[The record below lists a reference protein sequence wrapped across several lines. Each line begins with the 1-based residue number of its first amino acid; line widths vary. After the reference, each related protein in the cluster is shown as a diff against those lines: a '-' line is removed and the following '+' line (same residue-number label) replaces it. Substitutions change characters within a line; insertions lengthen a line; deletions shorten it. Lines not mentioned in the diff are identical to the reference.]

1 MSHSERPAL
10 DRILRDPRMRETFE
24 LLTEELSG
32 ADLTSLLLEVF
43 RRRAERLTPADVLRR
58 HRRDR
63 FVAPATVP
71 FGWLRCVEDACV
83 VALPDEFLISTL
95 APVATLGTHSAI
107 GPVDQNNVISTIRG
121 TEVAADPTNV
131 LAMIAASVRRDGIRG
146 DPRSTEAVR
155 LAAFQRVLRGQRF
168 SGDLSFAHFELFG
181 LVTAGR
187 DSGDLAFERMSAEEH
202 LRVIVSVLSAL
213 GASRIR
219 LELTDFTGERFAL
232 LIGHLREALS
242 TDRVEIVDR
251 PDRPSGDGYYEGF
264 CFKAFPTF
272 QSEPIEVADG
282 GFVDWTKKL
291 VGSEKERLLIS
302 GIGLDRI
309 ATSSP
314 VAKGTSG

>member
-1 MSHSERPAL
+1 MAHSDRPAL
-10 DRILRDPRMRETFE
+10 DRILRQPGMRETFD

-43 RRRAERLTPADVLRR
+43 RHRVEGVTPADVLRR

-71 FGWLRCVEDACV
+71 FEWLRRVEDACV
-83 VALPDEFLISTL
+83 VALPDGFRLTTL

-107 GPVDQNNVISTIRG
+107 APVDQNNVVSTIRG
-121 TEVAADPTNV
+121 TEVAADPTNG
-131 LAMIAASVRRDGIRG
+131 LAMIAASVRRDVILG

-155 LAAFQRVLRGQRF
+155 LAAFQRVVRGQGF
-168 SGDLSFAHFELFG
+168 SGDLAFSHFELFG

-187 DSGDLAFERMSAEEH
+187 DPGDLAFERESATEH
-202 LRVIVSVLSAL
+202 LGVIAAVLAAL
-213 GASRIR
+213 GAFRVR
-219 LELTDFTGERFAL
+219 LELTDFTGARFAQ
-232 LIGHLREALS
+232 LIDHLREALS
-242 TDRVEIVDR
+242 TDRVEVVDR
-251 PDRPSGDGYYEGF
+251 PDRPFGDGYYDGF

-282 GFVDWTKKL
+282 GFVDWTRRL

-302 GIGLDRI
+302 GIGLDRV
-309 ATSSP
+309 AMSSP
-314 VAKGTSG
+314 VAQGTSG